1 MNILSKY
8 YHTFKRQSKILLA
21 ATGICFFAST
31 SALATNSST
40 HPSNN
45 PIEHGYCQ
53 KTTITTRTGVA
64 LNIYKPVGCVPHMA
78 FGTMPSKDNPHIIYC
93 AEAAFTR
100 RELGYFVHSNICGDH
115 VADMR
120 FYEGTHVSANN
131 GFFVYYDS
139 TFRFIEGDSYNEF
152 RKASKYRD
160 GIGFE
165 QALVINNGAPLTRLW
180 STFGGAHEYYRCF
193 CEREGELCIIDSK
206 DRVNF
211 RDFIMA
217 LSYYKVRNAICLDMG
232 GGWNH
237 SFYRNEANELK
248 IIWPKGH
255 NHCTNWIYFTD
266 GPLPAPDTATV
277 RPAIIS
283 TVDTNENGVVVATR
297 IDPNKNT
304 TPTKPKT
311 STAKKSSTPKKY
323 HTVKEGENLGKIAQK
338 YHTTV
343 DKIKKLNPTIKNVD
357 KIKPGQKIRVK

>member
-1 MNILSKY
+1 MNVISKY
-8 YHTFKRQSKILLA
+8 YHTIIHCQRTFICCAAMIIGLTSTQA
-21 ATGICFFAST
+21 AT
-31 SALATNSST
+31 
-40 HPSNN
+40 PVREPKPD
-45 PIEHGYCQ
+45 PITRGYCE

-64 LNIYKPVGCVPHMA
+64 LNVYRPVGCIPHMA
-78 FGTMPSKDNPHIIYC
+78 FGTMPSKDNPNIILC
-93 AEAAFTR
+93 AEAAFTK
-100 RELGYFVHSNICGDH
+100 RELGYFVHTNICGDH

-120 FYEGTHVSANN
+120 FYDGTHVSANN

-139 TFRFIEGDSYNEF
+139 TFRFIEGDSYSEF

-165 QALVINNGAPLTRLW
+165 QALVINNGAPLTRIW

-193 CEREGELCIIDSK
+193 CEREGELCIIDSR

-211 RDFIMA
+211 RDFVMA
-217 LSYYKVRNAICLDMG
+217 LTYHKVRNAICLDMG

-266 GPLPAPDTATV
+266 GPLPTPDTATV
-277 RPAIIS
+277 RPSIVS
-283 TVDTNENGVVVATR
+283 TVDTNANGVVEVTR
-297 IDPNKNT
+297 VEPAKTPAPKPHT
-304 TPTKPKT
+304 T
-311 STAKKSSTPKKY
+311 TAKRPSSRGQW
-323 HTVKEGENLGKIAQK
+323 HTVKEGENLGRIAQK

-357 KIKPGQKIRVK
+357 KIKPGQKVRVK